1 MKIKAWIYAARPKTL
16 AASIVPIICAIIIMP
31 NFQLFNFNIFIL
43 TITSAIII
51 QIITNYINDLYD
63 FLKGADSNRIG
74 PKRMIQS
81 GLLSKNE
88 ITLAIKLLFI
98 LAILSGLPL
107 VLHGGWPILFI
118 GLSAFLF
125 AYLYTAGPLPLAYH
139 GLGDLFVFIYFGLA
153 AVMGSY
159 YLQTG
164 FIDYN
169 SIWLGISIGSK
180 NVLLLIINNIR
191 DYQGDKNVNKKTLIV
206 QFGKKF
212 GYLQAIC
219 MIALSYIGILFLS
232 LGLNNI
238 IIFYISMMSMPLSI
252 NIFYD
257 VYIKE
262 GGMLNKTLGKVVM
275 LLCLD
280 TGLLGI
286 GVFL

>member
-262 GGMLNKTLGKVVM
+262 GGMLNKTLGKVIM

>member
-16 AASIVPIICAIIIMP
+16 AASITPIICAIMIMP
-31 NFQLFNFNIFIL
+31 DFQLFNFSIFIL

-74 PKRMIQS
+74 PKRMVQS
-81 GLLSKNE
+81 GLLSQNE
-88 ITLAIKLLFI
+88 IIWAIKILFI

-118 GLSAFLF
+118 GLTAFLF
-125 AYLYTAGPLPLAYH
+125 AYLYTAGPLPLAYN
-139 GLGDLFVFIYFGLA
+139 GLGDFFVFIYFGLA

-169 SIWLGISIGSK
+169 AIWLGVSIGAK
-180 NVLLLIINNIR
+180 NVLLLNINNIR
-191 DYQGDKNVNKKTLIV
+191 DYQNDKNVNKKTLIV

-212 GYLQAIC
+212 GYLQIIC

-238 IIFYISMMSMPLSI
+238 TIFYISMISMPLSI

-257 VYIKE
+257 VYIKDSK
-262 GGMLNKTLGKVVM
+262 MLNKTLGKVVV
-275 LLCLD
+275 LLVLD
-280 TGLLGI
+280 ACLLGI
-286 GVFL
+286 GVFI